1 MSNIL
6 RGRTLKIDKD
16 IHELRSLV
24 LTMAGYIE
32 ESVDYSVRAL
42 ITRDSSLFKD
52 VHRIEE
58 EVNALHKKIDYV
70 CFRLLA
76 CQSPVA
82 TDLRLI
88 IAIIKMNV
96 DLERMGDL
104 IYNNAFFIQE
114 YLSGAPSILVSDIK
128 HMASTVTRMTRIGF
142 DAFMDKDL
150 EKANSLLKLDD
161 SVDEFRNRISRQLI
175 SGLSEPMV
183 DRASSMALLNV
194 VRNFERLAD
203 HVTNVAEEVIFYLT
217 GSDIRHGGTHSD
229 SSNFNKENT

>member
-6 RGRTLKIDKD
+6 RGRPLKIDKD

-32 ESVDYSVRAL
+32 ESVDFSLKAL
-42 ITRDSSLFKD
+42 MTRDSSLFKD

-58 EVNALHKKIDYV
+58 EVNALHKKIDYT

-114 YLSGAPSILVSDIK
+114 YLSGAPNILVSDIK
-128 HMASTVTRMTRIGF
+128 HMATTVTRMTRIGF
-142 DAFMDKDL
+142 DAFMDRDL

-161 SVDEFRNRISRQLI
+161 TVDEFRNRISRQLI

-203 HVTNVAEEVIFYLT
+203 HVTNIAEEVIFYLT
-217 GSDIRHGGTHSD
+217 GSDIRHGGYTPNSA
-229 SSNFNKENT
+229 NLNKENI

>member
-1 MSNIL
+1 MSKPL
-6 RGRTLKIDKD
+6 RQRPLKIDKD

-42 ITRDSSLFKD
+42 IVRDGSLLKD
-52 VHRIEE
+52 VDRIEG
-58 EVNALHKKIDYV
+58 EVNILHKKIDYV

-104 IYNNAFFIQE
+104 VCNNSFAIHE
-114 YLSGAPSILVSDIK
+114 YLNGAPSIVVSDIK
-128 HMASTVTRMTRIGF
+128 HMATTVKRMIRFGF

-150 EKANSLLKLDD
+150 EKAISLLKLDD
-161 SVDEFRNRISRQLI
+161 AVDEFRNRISRQLTA
-175 SGLSEPMV
+175 SLSEPMV

-194 VRNFERLAD
+194 VRNLERLAD
-203 HVTNVAEEVIFYLT
+203 HVTNIAEEVIFYLT
-217 GSDIRHGGTHSD
+217 GSDVRHGD
-229 SSNFNKENT
+229 FNPNKENV

>member
-1 MSNIL
+1 MSSTAKQ
-6 RGRTLKIDKD
+6 RTLKIDKD

-42 ITRDSSLFKD
+42 ITRDISLLKD
-52 VHRIEE
+52 VDRIEGKI
-58 EVNALHKKIDYV
+58 NALHKKIDYM
-70 CFRLLA
+70 CFRMLA

-104 IYNNAFFIQE
+104 VYNNSYAIRD
-114 YLSGAPSILVSDIK
+114 YLAGAPSILVSEIK
-128 HMASTVTRMTRIGF
+128 HMANTVTRMARSGF

-161 SVDEFRNRISRQLI
+161 TVDEFRNRISKQLVA
-175 SGLSEPMV
+175 SLSEPMV
-183 DRASSMALLNV
+183 DRSSSMALLNV
-194 VRNFERLAD
+194 VRNLERTAD
-203 HVTNVAEEVIFYLT
+203 HVTNIAEEVIFYLT
-217 GSDIRHGGTHSD
+217 GSDIRHGGL
-229 SSNFNKENT
+229 NPEKENV

>member
-6 RGRTLKIDKD
+6 RGRPLKIDKD

-32 ESVDYSVRAL
+32 ESVDYSVKAL
-42 ITRDSSLFKD
+42 MTRDSSLFKD
-52 VHRIEE
+52 VNRIEE
-58 EVNALHKKIDYV
+58 EVNSLHKRIDYM
-70 CFRLLA
+70 CFRMLA

-104 IYNNAFFIQE
+104 IYSNAFFIQE
-114 YLSGAPSILVSDIK
+114 YLRGAPSILVSDIK
-128 HMASTVTRMTRIGF
+128 HMATTVTRMTRIGF

-150 EKANSLLKLDD
+150 NKANSLLKLDD
-161 SVDEFRNRISRQLI
+161 TVDEFRDRISRQLV

-203 HVTNVAEEVIFYLT
+203 HVTNIAEEVIFYLT
-217 GSDIRHGGTHSD
+217 GSDIRHGGWTPD
-229 SSNFNKENT
+229 GSNLNKEKL

>member
-1 MSNIL
+1 MSSSPKQ
-6 RGRTLKIDKD
+6 RTLKIDKD

-42 ITRDSSLFKD
+42 ITRDSSLLKD
-52 VHRIEE
+52 VDRIEG
-58 EVNALHKKIDYV
+58 EVNTLHKKIDYM
-70 CFRLLA
+70 CFRMLA

-104 IYNNAFFIQE
+104 VYNNAYAIQD
-114 YLSGAPSILVSDIK
+114 YLAGAPSILVSEIK
-128 HMASTVTRMTRIGF
+128 HMATTVTRMTRIGF

-150 EKANSLLKLDD
+150 EKANSLLTLDD
-161 SVDEFRNRISRQLI
+161 TVDEFRNRISKQLVA
-175 SGLSEPMV
+175 SLSEPMV

-194 VRNFERLAD
+194 VRNLERLAD
-203 HVTNVAEEVIFYLT
+203 HVTNIAEEVIFYLT
-217 GSDIRHGGTHSD
+217 GSDIRHGGMSPIQE
-229 SSNFNKENT
+229 KI

>member
-1 MSNIL
+1 MSSL
-6 RGRTLKIDKD
+6 RPLRTLKIDKD

-32 ESVDYSVRAL
+32 ESVDISVRSLILRESAL
-42 ITRDSSLFKD
+42 PAD
-52 VHRIEE
+52 VDRIEE
-58 EVNALHKKIDYV
+58 EVNALHKKIDYM

-104 IYNNAFFIQE
+104 VCNNSHAIGE
-114 YLSGAPSILVSDIK
+114 YLEGAPNIAVSEIK
-128 HMASTVTRMTRIGF
+128 HMATTVTRMIRVGF

-150 EKANSLLKLDD
+150 EKANALLKLDD
-161 SVDEFRNRISRQLI
+161 AVDEFRNRISKQLVA
-175 SGLSEPMV
+175 SLSEPMV
-183 DRASSMALLNV
+183 DRNSSMALLSV
-194 VRNFERLAD
+194 VRNLERLAD
-203 HVTNVAEEVIFYLT
+203 HVTNIAEEVIF
-217 GSDIRHGGTHSD
+217 I
-229 SSNFNKENT
+229 